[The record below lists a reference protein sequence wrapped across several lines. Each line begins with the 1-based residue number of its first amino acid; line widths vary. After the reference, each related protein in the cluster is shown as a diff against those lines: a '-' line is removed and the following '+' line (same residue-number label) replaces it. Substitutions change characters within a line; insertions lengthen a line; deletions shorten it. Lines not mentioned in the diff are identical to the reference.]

1 MIKDLLHIVRQ
12 LYKEFYHD
20 EVLNYVYI
28 EFGLAISRLIQRD
41 EISYYDNFN
50 KEEVKNKVFN
60 EVDWLKANHFSIE
73 TNGFWYFLI
82 INNVNF
88 NFKGVFSL

>member
-20 EVLNYVYI
+20 EVLNYVYL

-73 TNGFWYFLI
+73 TNGF
-82 INNVNF
+82 
-88 NFKGVFSL
+88 

>member
-1 MIKDLLHIVRQ
+1 MIKDLLHIVRE
-12 LYKEFYHD
+12 LYKEFYRD
-20 EVLNYVYI
+20 EVLNYVYL

-73 TNGFWYFLI
+73 TNGF
-82 INNVNF
+82 
-88 NFKGVFSL
+88 

>member
-1 MIKDLLHIVRQ
+1 MVKDLLHIVRQ
-12 LYKEFYHD
+12 LYKEFYRD
-20 EVLNYVYI
+20 EVLSYVYL

-73 TNGFWYFLI
+73 TNGF
-82 INNVNF
+82 
-88 NFKGVFSL
+88 

>member
-1 MIKDLLHIVRQ
+1 MIKDLLHIVRE
-12 LYKEFYHD
+12 LYKEFYRD
-20 EVLNYVYI
+20 EVLSYVYF

-50 KEEVKNKVFN
+50 KKEVKNKVFN

-73 TNGFWYFLI
+73 TNGF
-82 INNVNF
+82 
-88 NFKGVFSL
+88 